1 MLNIVFLESTAV
13 PNTHKI
19 PRPSYPHNWVE
30 YSHSSYDE
38 TIERAKDADIVIMS
52 KINFDRALME
62 KLPRLK
68 LIALTATGTNNV
80 DLVAAKELGIEVRN
94 VTGYS
99 SVTVPEHVLGMIFA
113 LKHQLVAYH
122 KDQVL
127 TDRWATCGQFYYAD
141 FPITDICG
149 STIGIVG
156 KGCLGKEIGR
166 LAQLLGMKVLYAE
179 RKGAETIREGYLP
192 FERVLKEADIVTLH
206 CPLTEATTNLMN
218 EETFALMKPNAI
230 LINTGRGPLVNEMA
244 LLKALESKQIAGAA
258 LDVMIQ
264 EPPQIDNPLMQA
276 AKHLPN
282 LLITPHVA
290 WASHSALTTLCEKVG
305 KNIQEFG
312 ESLTQ

>member
-1 MLNIVFLESTAV
+1 MLNIVFLEHTAV

-38 TIERAKDADIVIMS
+38 VVERAKDADIVIMS
-52 KINFDRALME
+52 KINFDRALMK

-80 DLVAAKELGIEVRN
+80 DLVAAKELGIDVKN
-94 VTGYS
+94 VVGYS
-99 SVTVPEHVLGMIFA
+99 SVTVPEHVLGMIFS
-113 LKHQLVAYH
+113 LKHQLIAYH

-141 FPITDICG
+141 FPITDIRG

-156 KGCLGKEIGR
+156 KGCLGTEVGR
-166 LAQLLGMKVLYAE
+166 LAELLGMKVLYAE
-179 RKGAETIREGYLP
+179 RKGATSIREGYLP
-192 FERVLKEADIVTLH
+192 FETVLKESDIITLH
-206 CPLTEATTNLMN
+206 CPLTQETTNLMN
-218 EETFALMKPNAI
+218 EETFGLMKSNAI

-244 LLKALESKQIAGAA
+244 LLNALENKQIAGAA
-258 LDVMIQ
+258 LDVMIK
-264 EPPQIDNPLMQA
+264 EPPEIDNPIMQA

-290 WASHSALTTLCEKVG
+290 WASESALTTLCEKVG

-312 ESLTQ
+312 DSLSK